1 MSKTSPSSATPS
13 GGEPGTS
20 SLSPS
25 YFRLARYL
33 YAADLVGGKR
43 VLDLGC
49 SDGEGAAL
57 LLDRGA
63 QSVVG
68 LDVDAQAVSRGQSRQ
83 SARLQLRAVSA
94 EHLLAEGGLLRL
106 VSGMTFDVI
115 FVSGDRTWLK
125 TPGFLSA
132 LRWLLSPGGQ
142 LIWSACSREAFPSAS
157 GAIGYFE
164 LLDALEGARLG
175 PVTMLGQ
182 SPFFAAALAPF
193 GVTDPALI
201 LDDSLALSE
210 PPDEYVALCG
220 SPPNRPFEVVRLP
233 RKAVQAGVRVEKQE
247 VRVADPQVVAEKDK
261 LAAERDKLAAEL
273 AQLRRDRDG
282 LRDKLTELR
291 EKTDKSTAQAE
302 SLQQHS
308 DRVQAQADRLQ
319 AQIEKLTAQLDKAAQ
334 VRKEIEAHSE
344 ANAERLK
351 ASEEARQRAESI
363 RVELEERERQRARHE
378 SETGEAALL
387 HEKQMRELRT
397 AIEERDAFVAE
408 LEDQARE
415 LPRLQERL
423 AQSEKRADEA
433 SQKERAARQKQAE
446 VEGLLLRAR
455 TEMAEQL
462 QKSSLPQDLD
472 ARQRNIEAARRENLV
487 AQAELEERTHALTV
501 RQQEVAEAQR
511 AVEQQRAELQRLQE
525 ERAAAE
531 AATVARL
538 EAERDRL
545 NQDVVTLRAELAE
558 RDERLSLAQKRLEAV
573 MVAPRSMADG
583 VPLAVGDIPTAP
595 VVISSGGPSR
605 SEEVA
610 ALRARTVELEA
621 EVSRLKDK
629 VSDAERE
636 AWKQIK
642 ARSEA
647 ESAAAEVREDT
658 VRKLRDARKLATVEM
673 TRAMEEATK
682 KAVQLREELGR
693 TEVERKE
700 AVVQLKE
707 LKSERDV
714 AQEQLGHLRA
724 ELEALRWASTDG
736 VSGSS
741 MEAEV
746 ARIQKESLAA
756 LQSLRAENERLA
768 ESERTIHKQLAAQV
782 TRVQELEQSVSALEQ
797 SLRDARERV
806 ERESRSEATDG
817 QVRPS
822 DLGLAHDLQARER
835 AIIDLKAERDALGR
849 LLSEVE
855 REAFA
860 RGERARQ
867 LKVSLSERERELE
880 TLRVELTDRDRR
892 LTAIDQQSPS
902 SVELRQLQE
911 ELAAARRRIEDLS
924 SESNR
929 RTQQDDEVVAT
940 ALRERARVERLTEVV
955 GQTTRERDE
964 AFHRASELEQ
974 RLGQV
979 LAEGDRLRSEL
990 SRVSGETP
998 PTILPSELSA
1008 KTESPSHSFE
1018 ERRAPHINP
1027 ATAQRVKQV
1036 QDSLGLEPL
1045 YIPHGDDSESK

>member
-1 MSKTSPSSATPS
+1 M
-13 GGEPGTS
+13 
-20 SLSPS
+20 
-25 YFRLARYL
+25 
-33 YAADLVGGKR
+33 
-43 VLDLGC
+43 
-49 SDGEGAAL
+49 
-57 LLDRGA
+57 
-63 QSVVG
+63 
-68 LDVDAQAVSRGQSRQ
+68 
-83 SARLQLRAVSA
+83 
-94 EHLLAEGGLLRL
+94 
-106 VSGMTFDVI
+106 
-115 FVSGDRTWLK
+115 
-125 TPGFLSA
+125 
-132 LRWLLSPGGQ
+132 
-142 LIWSACSREAFPSAS
+142 
-157 GAIGYFE
+157 
-164 LLDALEGARLG
+164 
-175 PVTMLGQ
+175 
-182 SPFFAAALAPF
+182 
-193 GVTDPALI
+193 
-201 LDDSLALSE
+201 
-210 PPDEYVALCG
+210 
-220 SPPNRPFEVVRLP
+220 
-233 RKAVQAGVRVEKQE
+233 
-247 VRVADPQVVAEKDK
+247 ADPQVVAEKDK
-261 LAAERDKLAAEL
+261 LSAEKDKLAAEL

-319 AQIEKLTAQLDKAAQ
+319 AQMEKLTAQLDKAAQ

-344 ANAERLK
+344 AVTERLK
-351 ASEEARQRAESI
+351 ASEEARQRAEAI
-363 RVELEERERQRARHE
+363 RTELEERERQRARHE

-415 LPRLQERL
+415 LPRIQERL

-433 SQKERAARQKQAE
+433 SQKERAARQRQAE

-531 AATVARL
+531 AATVARI

-573 MVAPRSMADG
+573 MVAPRSMGDG

-707 LKSERDV
+707 LKAERDV

-736 VSGSS
+736 ASGSS

-756 LQSLRAENERLA
+756 LQSLRGENERLA
-768 ESERTIHKQLAAQV
+768 ESERTIHKLLAAKV

-822 DLGLAHDLQARER
+822 DLGLAHDLHSGGFCRKSSA
-835 AIIDLKAERDALGR
+835 
-849 LLSEVE
+849 
-855 REAFA
+855 
-860 RGERARQ
+860 
-867 LKVSLSERERELE
+867 
-880 TLRVELTDRDRR
+880 RR
-892 LTAIDQQSPS
+892 L
-902 SVELRQLQE
+902 R
-911 ELAAARRRIEDLS
+911 
-924 SESNR
+924 
-929 RTQQDDEVVAT
+929 
-940 ALRERARVERLTEVV
+940 
-955 GQTTRERDE
+955 G
-964 AFHRASELEQ
+964 
-974 RLGQV
+974 
-979 LAEGDRLRSEL
+979 
-990 SRVSGETP
+990 VSGRG
-998 PTILPSELSA
+998 SSKCRSRSGSA
-1008 KTESPSHSFE
+1008 SW
-1018 ERRAPHINP
+1018 RRCGW
-1027 ATAQRVKQV
+1027 
-1036 QDSLGLEPL
+1036 S
-1045 YIPHGDDSESK
+1045 

>member
-1 MSKTSPSSATPS
+1 MP
-13 GGEPGTS
+13 
-20 SLSPS
+20 
-25 YFRLARYL
+25 
-33 YAADLVGGKR
+33 KR
-43 VLDLGC
+43 CRAVRVASRHGC
-49 SDGEGAAL
+49 SYGPSLLSICSRKGACSGWCL
-57 LLDRGA
+57 
-63 QSVVG
+63 
-68 LDVDAQAVSRGQSRQ
+68 
-83 SARLQLRAVSA
+83 
-94 EHLLAEGGLLRL
+94 
-106 VSGMTFDVI
+106 GMTFDVI

-164 LLDALEGARLG
+164 LLDSLEGARLG

-261 LAAERDKLAAEL
+261 LSAEKDKLAAEL

-319 AQIEKLTAQLDKAAQ
+319 AQMEKLTAQLDKAAQ

-344 ANAERLK
+344 AVTERLK
-351 ASEEARQRAESI
+351 ASEEARQRAEAI
-363 RVELEERERQRARHE
+363 RTELEERERQRARHE

-415 LPRLQERL
+415 LPRIQERL

-433 SQKERAARQKQAE
+433 SQKERAARQRQAE

-531 AATVARL
+531 AATVARI

-573 MVAPRSMADG
+573 MVAPRSMGDG

-707 LKSERDV
+707 LKAERDV

-736 VSGSS
+736 ASGSS

-756 LQSLRAENERLA
+756 LQSLRGENERLA
-768 ESERTIHKQLAAQV
+768 ESERTIHKLLAAKV

-998 PTILPSELSA
+998 PTILPSEQSA

-1018 ERRAPHINP
+1018 ERRTPHINP

>member
-164 LLDALEGARLG
+164 LLDSLEGARLG

-261 LAAERDKLAAEL
+261 LSAEKDKLAAEL

-319 AQIEKLTAQLDKAAQ
+319 AQMEKLTAQLDKAAQ

-344 ANAERLK
+344 AVTERLK
-351 ASEEARQRAESI
+351 ASEEARQRAEAI
-363 RVELEERERQRARHE
+363 RTELEERERQRARHE

-415 LPRLQERL
+415 LPRIQERL

-433 SQKERAARQKQAE
+433 SQKERAARQRQAE

-531 AATVARL
+531 AATVARI

-573 MVAPRSMADG
+573 MVAPRSMGDG

-707 LKSERDV
+707 LKAERDV

-736 VSGSS
+736 ASGSS

-756 LQSLRAENERLA
+756 LQSLRGENERLA
-768 ESERTIHKQLAAQV
+768 ESERTIHKLLAAKV

-911 ELAAARRRIEDLS
+911 ELAAARWRIEDLS

-998 PTILPSELSA
+998 PTILPSEQSA

-1018 ERRAPHINP
+1018 ERRTPHINP

>member
-1 MSKTSPSSATPS
+1 MSKTSPSSASPS

-164 LLDALEGARLG
+164 LLDSLEGARLG

-261 LAAERDKLAAEL
+261 LSAEKDKLAAEL

-319 AQIEKLTAQLDKAAQ
+319 AQMEKLTAQLDKAAQ

-344 ANAERLK
+344 AVTERLK
-351 ASEEARQRAESI
+351 ASEEARQRAEAI
-363 RVELEERERQRARHE
+363 RTELEERERQRARHE

-415 LPRLQERL
+415 LPRIQERL

-433 SQKERAARQKQAE
+433 SQKERAARQRQVE

-531 AATVARL
+531 AATVARI

-573 MVAPRSMADG
+573 MVAPRSMGDG

-610 ALRARTVELEA
+610 ALRARTIELEA

-707 LKSERDV
+707 LKAERDV

-736 VSGSS
+736 ASGSS

-756 LQSLRAENERLA
+756 LQSLRGENERLA
-768 ESERTIHKQLAAQV
+768 ESERTIHKLLAAKV

-998 PTILPSELSA
+998 PTILPSEQSA

-1018 ERRAPHINP
+1018 ERRTPHINP

>member
-1 MSKTSPSSATPS
+1 MSKTSPSSASPS

-164 LLDALEGARLG
+164 LLDSLEGARLG

-261 LAAERDKLAAEL
+261 LSAEKDKLAAEL

-319 AQIEKLTAQLDKAAQ
+319 AQMEKLTAQLDKAAQ

-344 ANAERLK
+344 AVTERLK
-351 ASEEARQRAESI
+351 ASEEARQRAEAI
-363 RVELEERERQRARHE
+363 RTELEERERQRARHE

-415 LPRLQERL
+415 LPRIQERL

-433 SQKERAARQKQAE
+433 SQKERAARQRQAE

-531 AATVARL
+531 AATVARI

-573 MVAPRSMADG
+573 MVAPRSMGDG

-707 LKSERDV
+707 LKAERDV

-736 VSGSS
+736 ASGSS

-756 LQSLRAENERLA
+756 LQSLRGENERLA
-768 ESERTIHKQLAAQV
+768 ESERTIHKLLAAKV

-998 PTILPSELSA
+998 PTILPSEQSA

-1018 ERRAPHINP
+1018 ERRTPHINP

>member
-1 MSKTSPSSATPS
+1 MSKTSPSSASPS

-164 LLDALEGARLG
+164 LLDSLEGARLG

-261 LAAERDKLAAEL
+261 LSAEKDKLAAEL

-291 EKTDKSTAQAE
+291 EKTDRSTAQAE

-319 AQIEKLTAQLDKAAQ
+319 AQMEKLTAQLDKAAQ

-344 ANAERLK
+344 AVTERLK
-351 ASEEARQRAESI
+351 ASEEARQRAEAI
-363 RVELEERERQRARHE
+363 RTELEERERQRARHE

-415 LPRLQERL
+415 LPRIQERL

-433 SQKERAARQKQAE
+433 SQKERAARQRQAE

-531 AATVARL
+531 AATVARI

-573 MVAPRSMADG
+573 MVAPRSMGDG

-707 LKSERDV
+707 LKAERDV

-736 VSGSS
+736 ASGSS

-756 LQSLRAENERLA
+756 LQSLRGENERLA
-768 ESERTIHKQLAAQV
+768 ESERTIHKLLAAKV

-998 PTILPSELSA
+998 PTILPSEQSA

-1018 ERRAPHINP
+1018 ERRTPHINP

>member
-1 MSKTSPSSATPS
+1 
-13 GGEPGTS
+13 
-20 SLSPS
+20 
-25 YFRLARYL
+25 
-33 YAADLVGGKR
+33 
-43 VLDLGC
+43 
-49 SDGEGAAL
+49 
-57 LLDRGA
+57 
-63 QSVVG
+63 
-68 LDVDAQAVSRGQSRQ
+68 
-83 SARLQLRAVSA
+83 
-94 EHLLAEGGLLRL
+94 
-106 VSGMTFDVI
+106 MTFDVI

-164 LLDALEGARLG
+164 LLDSLEGARLG

-261 LAAERDKLAAEL
+261 LSAEKDKLAAEL

-319 AQIEKLTAQLDKAAQ
+319 AQMEKLTAQLDKAAQ

-344 ANAERLK
+344 AVTERLK
-351 ASEEARQRAESI
+351 ASEEARQRAEAI
-363 RVELEERERQRARHE
+363 RTELEERERQRARHE

-415 LPRLQERL
+415 LPRIQERL

-433 SQKERAARQKQAE
+433 SQKERAARQRQAE

-531 AATVARL
+531 AATVARI

-573 MVAPRSMADG
+573 MVAPRSMGDG

-707 LKSERDV
+707 LKAERDV

-736 VSGSS
+736 ASGSS

-756 LQSLRAENERLA
+756 LQSLRGENERLA
-768 ESERTIHKQLAAQV
+768 ESERTIHKLLAAKV

-979 LAEGDRLRSEL
+979 LAEAIGCVVSCRGSAVRRLRRF
-990 SRVSGETP
+990 SRVSRAP
-998 PTILPSELSA
+998 R
-1008 KTESPSHSFE
+1008 PSHRAIPSRSDALRTST
-1018 ERRAPHINP
+1018 RRRRSASSRCRTASDWSRCTFRT
-1027 ATAQRVKQV
+1027 ATTANRSKRFPYLCWRRTASWLTKSSNDG
-1036 QDSLGLEPL
+1036 DSATT
-1045 YIPHGDDSESK
+1045 ST

>member
-1 MSKTSPSSATPS
+1 MSKTSPSSASPS
-13 GGEPGTS
+13 GGEPGNS
-20 SLSPS
+20 SLSPT
-25 YFRLARYL
+25 YWRLARYL
-33 YAADLVGGKR
+33 YAADLVAGKR

-49 SDGEGAAL
+49 AEGEGAAL

-68 LDVDAQAVSRGQSRQ
+68 LDVDAPAVSRGQSRQ
-83 SARLQLRAVSA
+83 SARLQLRSVTTDQ
-94 EHLLAEGGLLRL
+94 LLVEGGLLRL

-115 FVSGDRTWLK
+115 FVSGDRSWLK
-125 TPGFLSA
+125 APGFLSA
-132 LRWLLSPGGQ
+132 LRWLLQPGGQ
-142 LIWSACSREAFPSAS
+142 LIWATCSREAFPHATL
-157 GAIGYFE
+157 AIGYFE

-193 GVTDPALI
+193 GATNPALI
-201 LDDSLALSE
+201 LDDSLAGSD

-220 SPPNRPFEVVRLP
+220 SPSSRPFEVVRLP
-233 RKAVQAGVRVEKQE
+233 RKSVQASVRVEKQE
-247 VRVADPQVVAEKDK
+247 VRVADPQVVAE
-261 LAAERDKLAAEL
+261 RDKLSTEL

-291 EKTDKSTAQAE
+291 THADKTTAHAD
-302 SLQQHS
+302 SLQAHS
-308 DRVQAQADRLQ
+308 DRTQAHADKLQAQLDRVQ
-319 AQIEKLTAQLDKAAQ
+319 AQIEKLTAAK
-334 VRKEIEAHSE
+334 REAEVHSE
-344 ANAERLK
+344 TLTERLRQ
-351 ASEEARQRAESI
+351 SEEARQRVEAIRAEI
-363 RVELEERERQRARHE
+363 EERERQRSRHE
-378 SETGEAALL
+378 NESSEAAVL

-423 AQSEKRADEA
+423 AQSEQRAEQA
-433 SQKERAARQKQAE
+433 SQTERAARQKLAE

-462 QKSSLPQDLD
+462 QKSSLPKDLD
-472 ARQRNIEAARRENLV
+472 SRQRDIEAARRDHLV
-487 AQAELEERTHALTV
+487 AQAELEERAHAL
-501 RQQEVAEAQR
+501 AQR
-511 AVEQQRAELQRLQE
+511 QAEVQDAHKAVERQRAELQRMQE
-525 ERAAAE
+525 ERAASE
-531 AATVARL
+531 AAAVAKL

-545 NQDVVTLRAELAE
+545 QQELHTVRADLAE
-558 RDERLSLAQKRLEAV
+558 RDERMGLLQKRLEAV
-573 MVAPRSMADG
+573 ALTPRPREDG

-595 VVISSGGPSR
+595 VVISTAGPSR

-610 ALRARTVELEA
+610 ALHARTAELES
-621 EVSRLKDK
+621 EVNRLKDK

-658 VRKLRDARKLATVEM
+658 VRKLRDARKLASVEM

-693 TEVERKE
+693 TEIERKE
-700 AVVQLKE
+700 AISLIKE
-707 LKSERDV
+707 LRSERD
-714 AQEQLGHLRA
+714 ATKEQLSTLRA

-736 VSGSS
+736 ASGSPV
-741 MEAEV
+741 EAEV
-746 ARIQKESLAA
+746 ARIQKESQAAMAA
-756 LQSLRAENERLA
+756 LRSENERLLA
-768 ESERTIHKQLAAQV
+768 SEQAASKHAAS
-782 TRVQELEQSVSALEQ
+782 TASRVQELELAVTALEH
-797 SLRDARERV
+797 SLQDARDKAERD
-806 ERESRSEATDG
+806 SRSESQDG
-817 QVRPS
+817 SSQARPS
-822 DLGLAHDLQARER
+822 ELGLAHDLQARER

-867 LKVSLSERERELE
+867 LKVTLSERDRELE
-880 TLRVELTDRDRR
+880 TLRVELTDRERR
-892 LTAIDQQSPS
+892 LSSLEQQTPS
-902 SVELRQLQE
+902 SNEVRQLQL
-911 ELAAARRRIEDLS
+911 ELASARKRIDDLQ
-924 SESNR
+924 SETNR

-979 LAEGDRLRSEL
+979 LAESDRLRGEL
-990 SRVSGETP
+990 SRVSGEP
-998 PTILPSELSA
+998 PPQVLPSELSA
-1008 KTESPSHSFE
+1008 RTEAPGHHMADARRTPTIHPS
-1018 ERRAPHINP
+1018 
-1027 ATAQRVKQV
+1027 TAQRVKQV

-1045 YIPHGDDSESK
+1045 YIPHGDDSDSK